1 MMKPNKQ
8 FERNIDF
15 NLDTIYSVVSI
26 EKH

>member
-1 MMKPNKQ
+1 MKPNKQ
-8 FERNIDF
+8 FERNIGF

>member
-1 MMKPNKQ
+1 MKPNKQ

>member
-8 FERNIDF
+8 FERNIGF